1 MLLYDVHKN
10 NKGFTLIEIITVVII
25 IGVLASIAAPN
36 LLGMLNQARVK
47 EGMNQIEGAI
57 KETQRLAMR
66 RGKTCKIK
74 FVEKTIDGKS
84 RETINVVE
92 STDAGEAGADYSGC
106 LLSERILPAGVL
118 VDSALAKIGFSGKG
132 NTIDDSAKTIDN
144 GEGTI
149 VITHDG
155 TNTQKC
161 VQIEGLLGNVVSGDY
176 DDTATPKCQAK

>member
-1 MLLYDVHKN
+1 MLLYDAHKN
-10 NKGFTLIEIITVVII
+10 NKGFTLIEVITVVII

-36 LLGMLNQARVK
+36 LLGMLYQARVK
-47 EGMNQIEGAI
+47 EGLNQVESAI

-74 FVEKTIDGKS
+74 FVEKTIDGQS

-92 STDAGEAGADYSGC
+92 STDAGETVAAGFYNGC
-106 LLSERILPAGVL
+106 LLNERILPIDVSVDAGTL
-118 VDSALAKIGFSGKG
+118 TKIGFSGKG
-132 NTIDDSAKTIDN
+132 NTIDN

-149 VITHDG
+149 VIAHNS

-161 VQIEGLLGNVVSGDY
+161 VQIEGLLGNVIAGDY
-176 DDTATPKCQAK
+176 DDTAIPQCQAK

>member
-74 FVEKTIDGKS
+74 FVTQTIDGKS

-92 STDAGEAGADYSGC
+92 NTDAGETVPAGFYNGC
-106 LLSERILPAGVL
+106 LLEQRILPIDVSVNAGTL
-118 VDSALAKIGFSGKG
+118 TKIGFSGKG
-132 NTIDDSAKTIDN
+132 NTIDN